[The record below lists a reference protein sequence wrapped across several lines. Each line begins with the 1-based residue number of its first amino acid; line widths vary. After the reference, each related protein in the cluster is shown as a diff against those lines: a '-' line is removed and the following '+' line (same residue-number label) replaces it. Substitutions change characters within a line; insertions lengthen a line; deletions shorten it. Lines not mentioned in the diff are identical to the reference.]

1 MKIGIMCSAL
11 LLSAMLLTECKKD
24 ENKVV
29 VSGIT
34 ETDALGYGLG
44 TVDTT
49 DWKIGDIWTDR
60 EEALFHTL
68 ELTSAQA
75 YLKSISGINLK
86 TIQIHPASP
95 NPCQTN
101 FNLYIYNGIGVG
113 KFEYVFVNTNLT
125 IISSGVYGAFRTDA
139 NSFYYSLNDSIFKPN
154 NIYRMYYKFIIDG
167 VEFKGH
173 GDIKK
178 VE

>member
-1 MKIGIMCSAL
+1 MKIGILCSAL
-11 LLSAMLLTECKKD
+11 LLSAILLTECKKD

-34 ETDALGYGLG
+34 ETDANGELLG

-49 DWKIGDIWTDR
+49 DWKIGDLWTDK
-60 EEALFHTL
+60 EEALFHSL

-75 YLKSISGINLK
+75 YLKSTSGISFK
-86 TIQIHPASP
+86 TIELFPASP
-95 NPCQTN
+95 NPCQWC
-101 FNLYIYNGIGVG
+101 FSLSIGNGLGVG

-125 IISSGVYGAFRTDA
+125 ILASGVYGAFKTGA
-139 NSFYYSLNDSIFKPN
+139 NSFNYSLNDSTFKPN
-154 NIYRMYYKFIIDG
+154 NLYRMYYKFIIDG
-167 VEFKGH
+167 LEYKGH